1 MESEHSMAREDRD
14 GSGVEMEFM
23 AISPGFSWE
32 VFLGWQGRKARTDPS
47 QLSLRTGIHY
57 WVNVR

>member
-23 AISPGFSWE
+23 AISPGSFWE
-32 VFLGWQGRKARTDPS
+32 VFLGRQERE
-47 QLSLRTGIHY
+47 
-57 WVNVR
+57 N

>member
-23 AISPGFSWE
+23 AISPGFFWE
-32 VFLGWQGRKARTDPS
+32 VFLGRQERE
-47 QLSLRTGIHY
+47 
-57 WVNVR
+57 N

>member
-1 MESEHSMAREDRD
+1 MAREESD

-32 VFLGWQGRKARTDPS
+32 VSRRHEKE
-47 QLSLRTGIHY
+47 
-57 WVNVR
+57 N